1 MIENGVPLALC
12 HAVWLLLL
20 GERKIMYVCLCFG
33 ASMNRQKVNVY
44 SKVVDISSVSVRKWR
59 SRLWL
64 VFCLGKKKDNLRLF
78 WASMGK
84 RRMVERCIIKLLM
97 SFLRC
102 LLGSKNVFICCSAS
116 SYWMKLL
123 TTLSLSLSVRS

>member
-1 MIENGVPLALC
+1 MIESGVPLALC
-12 HAVWLLLL
+12 HAVWLLFW
-20 GERKIMYVCLCFG
+20 GEREIMYVCLCFG

-44 SKVVDISSVSVRKWR
+44 GKVVDISSVSVRKWR

-78 WASMGK
+78 WASMSK
-84 RRMVERCIIKLLM
+84 RRMVELLM

-116 SYWMKLL
+116 NYWVKLL
-123 TTLSLSLSVRS
+123 TTLTLSLSVRS